1 MADLPMPRH
10 RTAAASS
17 VDHARAIIEAHRHGK
32 PPPSAALAWAAT
44 ALELH
49 LHVGVSLPLALGLAS
64 CHGGGVAAERRRQR
78 DDLLREIARRWFPE
92 LCPAPA
98 AVAITTA
105 IARQA
110 RAQGRVT
117 DDRTRALEI
126 LARCDPPLP
135 SARQIRRILA
145 IHPVEMATAGR

>member
-49 LHVGVSLPLALGLAS
+49 LHVGVSLPLALAS